1 MFVYII
7 PLFIIIFFFKKN
19 TESFKNSNINNSA
32 YSIQINNLE
41 KRIKNNI
48 INKISDINKKINI
61 IYNNMEKN
69 KNSKK

>member
-32 YSIQINNLE
+32 YCIQINNLE